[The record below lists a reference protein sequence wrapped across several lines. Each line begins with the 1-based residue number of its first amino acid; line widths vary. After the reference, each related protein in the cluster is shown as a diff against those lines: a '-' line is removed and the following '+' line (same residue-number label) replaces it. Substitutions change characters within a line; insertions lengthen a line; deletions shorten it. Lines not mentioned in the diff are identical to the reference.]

1 MPRQISEED
10 AATPAERIGCV
21 LQTALDAVICCRNEF
36 ELARSDSTSPK
47 AAELLAG
54 WIAVSDSTL
63 QNVGRLLQVHLCDV
77 DETAA
82 EAPTPAPETAATLTA
97 QSATNRSP
105 DARKQRLS
113 GRLSRHFAAD
123 SNVSDSPQTA
133 SVQDVALSLD
143 CAAPMIIG
151 TVMAGHTHSPA
162 DTRGGM
168 LLTNTEG
175 GARNVKEREKPRRAR
190 PVSLRSLSRK
200 HRQMDQ
206 LAAGDAAAQDGG
218 SGGSGAGA
226 SEQPGDGEQVPLIK
240 VKFTGF
246 TQTLQ

>member
-1 MPRQISEED
+1 MGVEP
-10 AATPAERIGCV
+10 TT
-21 LQTALDAVICCRNEF
+21 L
-36 ELARSDSTSPK
+36 K

-63 QNVGRLLQVHLCDV
+63 QNVGRLLQVHLRDA

-82 EAPTPAPETAATLTA
+82 EAPAPAPETAATLTA

-105 DARKQRLS
+105 GARKQRLS

-123 SNVSDSPQTA
+123 SSVSDSEPQTA

-143 CAAPMIIG
+143 GAAPKIIG

-168 LLTNTEG
+168 LSTNTEG
-175 GARNVKEREKPRRAR
+175 GARNVKEGEKPHRAR

-200 HRQMDQ
+200 HRHMDQ

-226 SEQPGDGEQVPLIK
+226 SEQPGDGEQAPLIK

-246 TQTLQ
+246 TQYPQVGPAV